1 VKIEKQKT
9 SGSWTCSMVLG
20 PGRGKV
26 EDSDAAIDGG
36 DDGAVVK
43 EIDLE
48 ETEASRS
55 AF

>member
-1 VKIEKQKT
+1 MDDV
-9 SGSWTCSMVLG
+9 
-20 PGRGKV
+20 GRGDV
-26 EDSDAAIDGG
+26 EDSSASIDGG

-48 ETEASRS
+48 ETEASLS